1 MQKSLL
7 LLILAFWSSFIVAQ
21 DSPLVQQDTISTDSL
36 DLEVQD
42 VDRKLRGRIVSI
54 TEKKPLQSAH
64 VVNLNSVE
72 GTITDSEGKF
82 EVPAQ
87 VNDTVFI
94 SYIGYQS
101 IKLKITNDLL
111 KGNELEIAIHE
122 KVVNIDEVTVKAHKL
137 IGVLVVDA
145 KNVPQDAYSRI
156 HINGLPQA
164 YEIGNSYKR
173 NYSSGLAAV
182 FNPVDFWYNKFG
194 KKPKELNRLRKL
206 KEGDQMRSMMEQKF
220 NREIMMDY
228 LDMSRKELNDLL
240 TECNYSSRFINKASD
255 LQIIEAVLECY
266 ENYRALQKGQVKK
279 DIIRVKDS
287 P

>member
-1 MQKSLL
+1 LFSGR
-7 LLILAFWSSFIVAQ
+7 AQ
-21 DSPLVQQDTISTDSL
+21 EIFEKRTDSL
-36 DLEVQD
+36 VNDTIAPGIAAEEHF
-42 VDRKLRGRIVSI
+42 LRGRIISI
-54 TEKKPLQSAH
+54 EDKQPLQSAH
-64 VVNLNSVE
+64 VVNMNSVD
-72 GTITDSEGKF
+72 GTITDFDGKF
-82 EVPAQ
+82 EIPAR
-87 VNDTVFI
+87 VNDTIFI

-122 KVVNIDEVTVKAHKL
+122 KVVNIDEVTVKSHQL

-145 KNVPQDAYSRI
+145 KNVPDDSYSRI

-164 YEIGNSYKR
+164 YEMGNSYRK

-194 KKPKELNRLRKL
+194 KKPKELNKLRKL
-206 KEGDQMRSMMEQKF
+206 KEGDRMRSMMEQKYS
-220 NREIMMDY
+220 REIMMDY

-279 DIIRVKDS
+279 DIIRVQDS
-287 P
+287 IR